1 MIRAESNLEIQFQK
15 LCNQIKIEDVKK
27 RKVGESK
34 RRSMAETWE
43 RLKSQ
48 SDLKNKSETSSL
60 NTDMDFGLRFLKRN

>member
-15 LCNQIKIEDVKK
+15 LCNQIKIEDFKK

-34 RRSMAETWE
+34 RRSKAETWE

-60 NTDMDFGLRFLKRN
+60 NTDMVFGLRFLKRN